1 MTTAGAIYDV
11 NKSYND
17 VFLVVGGVY
26 VVATLVFGAIP
37 VLQYLRHG
45 SLPVDEMNGAT
56 KFETFRISTKRST
69 SRGSIANG
77 VDGAAAPPPSAAAA
91 AADSSAALVSAYGA
105 ISPTGGGGVDV
116 GGHGY
121 GYGGGMP
128 DWDGARFGSG
138 QSPVPPPP
146 HYESLQ

>member
-11 NKSYND
+11 NKSYTD

-26 VVATLVFGAIP
+26 IVATIVFGAIP
-37 VLQYLRHG
+37 LLQYMRQR
-45 SLPVDEMNGAT
+45 SWPADEMNGAT

-77 VDGAAAPPPSAAAA
+77 IDGPAPPHTATAA

-105 ISPTGGGGVDV
+105 ITSTGGGVDV
-116 GGHGY
+116 SGHGY
-121 GYGGGMP
+121 GYGGNVP
-128 DWDGARFGSG
+128 DWDGTRSASRQVS
-138 QSPVPPPP
+138 SPPP
-146 HYESLQ
+146 YGSLQ